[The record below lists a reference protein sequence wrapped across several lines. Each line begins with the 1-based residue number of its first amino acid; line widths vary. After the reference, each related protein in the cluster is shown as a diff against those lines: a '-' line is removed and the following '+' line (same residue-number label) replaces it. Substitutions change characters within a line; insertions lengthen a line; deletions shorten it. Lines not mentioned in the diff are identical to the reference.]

1 MQKQEDRD
9 ITDSFAMKAKSVI
22 HAIPKIGDKFTLSA
36 SNITL
41 RARSFTAELS
51 SKEYRN
57 EKKDLVNP
65 RRAYIYLHS
74 DINPNGIT

>member
-9 ITDSFAMKAKSVI
+9 ITDSFAMKAKSII
-22 HAIPKIGDKFTLSA
+22 HDIPKIGDKFTLSA

-51 SKEYRN
+51 SKEYRDD
-57 EKKDLVNP
+57 KKNLVRP
-65 RRAYIYLHS
+65 QRAYIYLHS